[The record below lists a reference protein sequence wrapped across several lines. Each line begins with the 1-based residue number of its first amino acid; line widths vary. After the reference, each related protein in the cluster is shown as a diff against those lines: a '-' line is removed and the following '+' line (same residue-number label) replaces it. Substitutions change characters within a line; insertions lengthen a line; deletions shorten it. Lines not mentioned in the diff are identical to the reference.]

1 MKKWGVLFVLMGLFL
16 LPCQTWAVDGSV
28 LANWWTR
35 DDYCAEMAA
44 SIPEHKDNDG
54 SFSVMGDLVYM
65 KEFSTMT
72 VDISAKSS
80 IGVCLHNIFSD
91 KEDVNDIKKL
101 VETVNEYYYSVILS
115 GRLNVLPREYFTNDG
130 IYKESNARNLY
141 ELFMNPDCGIGMTSG
156 RFLCQID
163 QLSIV
168 DDYAK
173 VIIYRE
179 ANISGYNPYNNTHG
193 WRLENDVRE
202 GYLLRKNSGVWQ
214 IENIIFD
221 NKEYYIGDDDK
232 LISDRGGF
240 NTFEFFKE
248 SRDLSVL
255 KQAFSFE
262 KCQPNSYLPFGN
274 YSDFI
279 IGDLT
284 SPVFDYEKMLE
295 VKNGYGT
302 LISNWNEMQTYKMR
316 NNDE

>member
-1 MKKWGVLFVLMGLFL
+1 MKKWGMLFVLMGLFL
-16 LPCQTWAVDGSV
+16 LPCQAWAVDGSV

-80 IGVCLHNIFSD
+80 LSVWLHNIFSD
-91 KEDVNDIKKL
+91 KEDVDDIKKL

-179 ANISGYNPYNNTHG
+179 ASVSGYNPYNNTHG
-193 WRLENDVRE
+193 WQLENDVRE
-202 GYLLRKNSGVWQ
+202 GYLLCKNSGVWQ

-221 NKEYYIGDDDK
+221 NREYYTGDDDK
-232 LISDRGGF
+232 LISDRGGV
-240 NTFEFFKE
+240 NIFEFFAK
-248 SRDLSVL
+248 SDDSAVW
-255 KQAFSFE
+255 KKAFSFE
-262 KCQPNSYLPFGN
+262 KCPPATYNPFGN
-274 YSDFI
+274 HADYIVGELDA
-279 IGDLT
+279 
-284 SPVFDYEKMLE
+284 PVFDYEKFLE
-295 VKNGYGT
+295 VKNNYGK
-302 LISNWNEMQTYKMR
+302 IINDWNNTR
-316 NNDE
+316 LNNEEEID